1 MLVGYSF
8 RDFGE
13 DTVALMT
20 CPGCSAQVSSKAE
33 NCPRCGEPD
42 PSRRRR
48 NQVLLRRLVALT
60 MLTVAGAYFWF
71 VAIPDFRENGLLPNS
86 HQSH

>member
-1 MLVGYSF
+1 MLLGYLL
-8 RDFGE
+8 RNLGE
-13 DTVALMT
+13 DTVALVV
-20 CPGCSAQVSSKAE
+20 CPECSAQVSSKAE

-48 NQVLLRRLVALT
+48 SRVRLGRLLALT
-60 MLTVAGAYFWF
+60 MATVAGAYLWF
-71 VAIPDFRENGLLPNS
+71 VAIPDLRENGLLQKS